1 MSDNKSV
8 RLNKLVKEFN
18 VSIDRIYSFLEAKG
32 IEDLKPNTKVSHDV
46 YMDLL
51 REFDSEKKAKLS
63 ADLLAKEKKLT
74 TAEEPMNK
82 VGVVNATTGKLREGF
97 FPNGQTDLSQFI
109 KSKKQFINRLNKK
122 RSTFHDP
129 DQAEMI
135 SNLLDTVSSDIYS
148 ESQRFI
154 FELIQNADDSAS
166 GNKNDIHFNFE
177 EDCLIISHNGKP
189 FNEED
194 IKAVTHAGKGTKKSD
209 QSKTGYKGIGFK
221 SVFGKSDKV
230 YVFSDGYNF
239 RFDRK
244 YVEKLQGEVKL
255 PWQIIPIWTDKSELP
270 ISVLATVSKNFS
282 VSTIIEL
289 NNTDS
294 LLDDLNELISNGEIL
309 LFLRRIVKISVSIK
323 GEHQFT
329 LEKEIVNKNK
339 CFNETSIQK
348 NNKEISRWIVKV
360 FEKIPIDIQVQSELL
375 QDNKTP
381 DKLKKAKFTE
391 ISFAARIKNGKIKTL
406 KSEESL
412 VFTYLPTKV
421 SDFEFPFLVNG
432 NFLTNASRE
441 AIHED
446 RFWNQWLFE
455 IMGEKLFD
463 WFELLSSTEFRY
475 QILHLL
481 PSKFNSSQN
490 ELKIAFD
497 KTLSKVGES
506 KSFIPNKSCVLR
518 KASDILIDKTG
529 ISKENF
535 ILESDFIDFINKT
548 ENISLDSESFIHP
561 ELELDWKLKGF
572 GSTTF
577 DMDNIEEFFTDKT
590 FTKTH
595 DVIRNFALISYFFDL
610 SKSDKSKQLNEKL
623 KNIPFIF
630 ANGEK
635 LKSPQTLCF
644 PSVDYETEYGEGVSV
659 IHTKVYPKIEVEP
672 KVKRWLEN
680 LGIKEPSDLAYIENE
695 IIGNIEEAVNKS
707 NYLKV
712 TRSIFDLHKKGL
724 LDEEHYEDLQ
734 DLKVFTT
741 NGEFSRVN
749 QSYLSD
755 IYDPIFKIEKI
766 NKLGSYVSGNY
777 LVDGDLKS
785 EWKTFFLKIGVSENI
800 SLQLIK
806 TNVHLNDLTG
816 IESSYFIEMGE
827 SAKENHS
834 YPHLVSSDNDIIL
847 DKIRFSEFANIR
859 KFSIEFWKSALVAIC
874 PKTVKDYALMPW
886 GYYGSNERVGNYFQ
900 WSLMNS
906 RIFPTS
912 TKECLKAN
920 EVFVNLPET
929 MEVAGNFLPVFDCET
944 IPNEEWLK
952 LIPFKGSIEL
962 EDYLTILEGISKEKE
977 LTKVNKKRIGLIYNY
992 LSKMLINMSET
1003 KKMLISQWS
1012 GKNLLLSFNN
1022 KFVSPKELNWIKI
1035 SGFTNS
1041 SDKIKVLFIPDNCN
1055 VKNESFQELLSL
1067 FGIQIIDDFI
1077 PEFKNVSKDTSLK
1090 KQLQLILP
1098 YLVAFIEK
1106 KQFGNFSA
1114 DYQRMSK
1121 IIDDSEFLNSSE
1133 ITLSFKNQGTLIS
1146 GPTLNAYLYEN
1157 KLYFKGRWQSPMI
1170 MYSLV
1175 PELAK
1180 LLGITDMN
1188 EELNLILQLDEM
1200 EIKDWFIENR
1210 FDLSEL
1216 QESPEYLEYLEKLNT
1231 KIPKESGISEIAK
1244 NKEEANEET
1253 EQSGKQVDIINP
1265 NDISEHVNDD
1275 EDNKQELYKVNF
1287 NDLEI
1292 EYLESVITG
1301 DIDFSSSAQ
1310 EDINKNAIFRSL
1322 LFLRDEGYGIPEE
1335 TLESFLENN
1344 EKQFIHENGE
1354 IQNFIIRS
1362 AAKGVLFL
1370 DPSSWE
1376 KLNKEDVSL
1385 LIYEGGEKVTRKNT
1399 RKSLIE
1405 DYTDF
1410 NKFGL
1415 VRVGEDFDFGV
1426 NDFDNLLFE
1435 RDDEFDD
1442 NKYDKY
1448 KLLFLLKENQHTQ
1461 TFIDIFKED
1470 GGENDSK

>member
-1 MSDNKSV
+1 
-8 RLNKLVKEFN
+8 
-18 VSIDRIYSFLEAKG
+18 
-32 IEDLKPNTKVSHDV
+32 
-46 YMDLL
+46 
-51 REFDSEKKAKLS
+51 
-63 ADLLAKEKKLT
+63 
-74 TAEEPMNK
+74 MNK
-82 VGVVNATTGKLREGF
+82 KDFIDKLY
-97 FPNGQTDLSQFI
+97 
-109 KSKKQFINRLNKK
+109 KK
-122 RSTFHDP
+122 RSTFSDP

-289 NNTDS
+289 KNTDS

-481 PSKFNSSQN
+481 PSKCNSSQN

-497 KTLSKVGES
+497 KTLSKAGES
-506 KSFIPNKSCVLR
+506 KAFIPNKNGVLR
-518 KASDILIDKTG
+518 KASDIIIDKTG
-529 ISKENF
+529 LSEEDF
-535 ILESDFIDFINKT
+535 ILESDLIEFINKAEKT
-548 ENISLDSESFIHP
+548 SLDSESFIHP
-561 ELELDWKLKGF
+561 KVDLKWKLNNL

-577 DMDNIEEFFTDKT
+577 DMQNLEEFFTDKI

-595 DVIRNFALISYFFDL
+595 DLSNNFDLISYFFDKCN
-610 SKSDKSKQLNEKL
+610 STESQELNEKL
-623 KNIPFIF
+623 KHTPFIY
-630 ANGEK
+630 AKGKK

-644 PSVDYETEYGEGVSV
+644 PSIDYETEYGEGVSV
-659 IHTKVYPKIEVEP
+659 IHTKVYSKIELEP
-672 KVKRWLEN
+672 KVKKWLEN

-695 IIGNIEEAVNKS
+695 IIANIDEAINDS
-707 NYLKV
+707 NYLNV
-712 TRSIFDLHKKGL
+712 TRSIFNLHKKGL
-724 LDEEHYEDLQ
+724 LEDFHYRDLQ
-734 DLKVFTT
+734 NIKLLTKNKSFLPA
-741 NGEFSRVN
+741 N
-749 QSYLSD
+749 QCYLSD
-755 IYDPIFKIEKI
+755 MYNPILNLEMKIDLENFVSEDYIQNGDYSIEWKAFFLRINVSESVSLKEVSVSNSNAKEIFPKFIDFFNENNTQEYRSYHGTVWNNQIVKYSFKIFSLFEYST
-766 NKLGSYVSGNY
+766 SYKFS
-777 LVDGDLKS
+777 
-785 EWKTFFLKIGVSENI
+785 KTFWETVLKEEFNREENDKGLTATGWHNTPFLKENFFEWCLQDSE
-800 SLQLIK
+800 
-806 TNVHLNDLTG
+806 
-816 IESSYFIEMGE
+816 
-827 SAKENHS
+827 
-834 YPHLVSSDNDIIL
+834 
-847 DKIRFSEFANIR
+847 
-859 KFSIEFWKSALVAIC
+859 
-874 PKTVKDYALMPW
+874 
-886 GYYGSNERVGNYFQ
+886 
-900 WSLMNS
+900 
-906 RIFPTS
+906 IFPS
-912 TKECLKAN
+912 TTKGSLKAN
-920 EVFVNLPET
+920 EMFVNLPEIK
-929 MEVAGNFLPVFDCET
+929 EVAGKYLPVFDCET

-952 LIPFKGSIEL
+952 LIPFKRSLEV
-962 EDYLTILEGISKEKE
+962 EDYLTILESISKEKDF
-977 LTKVNKKRIGLIYNY
+977 TKINKKRIGLIYND
-992 LSKMLINMSET
+992 LSEKLINLSPN
-1003 KKMLISQWS
+1003 KKKLISEWS
-1012 GKNLLLSFNN
+1012 EENVLFSFNN
-1022 KFVSPKELNWIKI
+1022 NFECPKELNWINI

-1041 SDKIKVLFIPDNCN
+1041 SDKIKVLFIPENCN
-1055 VKNESFQELLSL
+1055 VKNESFQELLLL
-1067 FGIQIIDDFI
+1067 FGIQIIDHFT

-1098 YLVAFIEK
+1098 YLVTFIEER
-1106 KQFGNFSA
+1106 QFGNFSA

-1265 NDISEHVNDD
+1265 NNISEHVNDD